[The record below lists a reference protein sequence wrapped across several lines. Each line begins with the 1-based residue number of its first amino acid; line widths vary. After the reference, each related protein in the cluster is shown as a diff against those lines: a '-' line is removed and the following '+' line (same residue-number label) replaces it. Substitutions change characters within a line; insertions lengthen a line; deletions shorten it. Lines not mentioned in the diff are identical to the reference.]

1 MDPSAVPNEIA
12 DIAIGWFVRLRSPA
26 VTEEERGNFFLWLR
40 EARVHQQAFVEILR
54 LWEGLA
60 VIKEMNFEELSP
72 FPQLWEFKQEVERK
86 IKATG

>member
-1 MDPSAVPNEIA
+1 MEQSPVPNEIA
-12 DIAIGWFVRLRSPA
+12 DIAIGWFVRLRAPS
-26 VTEEERGNFFLWLR
+26 VTEVERGNFFLWLR

-60 VIKEMNFEELSP
+60 VVKEMDFDDLSP

-86 IKATG
+86 VKAAG